1 MTEIRTAAKDLV
13 AELSSFE
20 EQWFSFES
28 GFTDDAPTP
37 SLEIGDFDFEPIK
50 GLLNGLRLGRV
61 CTLPRYLKGVSQY
74 KTPVEYTIVNLT
86 PDLEHK
92 FDFSK
97 EGCTLLVEEL
107 CDWKVEI
114 RPCGEVGASVQHSFK
129 PTGRRG
135 GVWLAH
141 KSYPQHGDYIVNL
154 PEEYGE
160 YTMDCFRSHVDLFE
174 NERLV
179 DRVPVRYSLE
189 ELFPFDKNQVSMLK
203 GDSVFSLPTPI
214 MHQNSLRWFSSN
226 NVEVAH
232 HVPRDVDETTYYLK
246 GWCKDEE
253 QWMQV
258 IDDNEN
264 PVTWNINVTD
274 WDFQAIIDS
283 IRFQVSGDAQG
294 IFLRGEW
301 EIKGKLPSTIRWSM
315 VASESRDGFSVEIRR
330 NTIDIRCNAT
340 NGYSTPVEFK
350 IDGFDDVAN
359 RTFEFPSQVDFGAEA
374 LDCIA
379 ITLITRDGNI
389 IGIDYDATK
398 IPEGLTKM
406 IHLWVGENYSIE
418 IYPDEH
424 KTVRLSSPIQAASV
438 LAEAS
443 WHPYGRVIKQELTM
457 VNEKATQPSAYALGK
472 HNRYLTWH
480 RKLVELINQTPTE
493 DPLEHHLVSMNTE
506 LELDGIHEATIRPLL
521 FQFHEDGETTV
532 HKLTPFNSTYET
544 LQPYCIVYNENDESL
559 AVLRLNDDELCD
571 IEFNDDFEIG
581 PNGGLM
587 FRKSGHYIYATQPK
601 GYVYFD
607 VDTPKQRMTGNH
619 EPIVDYSLYNASN
632 GNGGFGRRYTKV
644 VCIEVV

>member
-1 MTEIRTAAKDLV
+1 MTEIRTVAKGMV
-13 AELSSFE
+13 AELRAFE
-20 EQWFSFES
+20 EQWFNFEP
-28 GFTDDAPTP
+28 GFTDDAPAP
-37 SLEIGDFDFEPIK
+37 SLEIGEFDFDPIK
-50 GLLNGLRLGRV
+50 ELLNSLRLGRV

-114 RPCGEVGASVQHSFK
+114 RPCGEEGASVQHSFK

-141 KSYPQHGDYIVNL
+141 KSYSRHGDYIVNL
-154 PEEYGE
+154 PEESGE

-179 DRVPVRYSLE
+179 DRVPVRYPLKK
-189 ELFPFDKNQVSMLK
+189 LFPFDKNQVSVLK
-203 GDSVFSLPTPI
+203 GDSVLSLPTPI

-232 HVPRDVDETTYYLK
+232 HVPREVDETTYYLK
-246 GWCKDEE
+246 GWCRDKE

-283 IRFQVSGDAQG
+283 IRFQPSVDSQG

-301 EIKGKLPSTIRWSM
+301 DTKGTLPSTIQWDMIVGVS
-315 VASESRDGFSVEIRR
+315 VDGFSVEFGHQ
-330 NTIDIRCNAT
+330 TIDIRCKAT
-340 NGYSTPVEFK
+340 DGYSTSVEFQ
-350 IDGFDDVAN
+350 INGFDDVAN
-359 RTFEFPSQVDFGAEA
+359 RTFEFPPERDFGAEA

-379 ITLITRDGNI
+379 ITLITRSGNI
-389 IGIDYDATK
+389 IAIDYDTTK
-398 IPEGLTKM
+398 LPEGLTKT
-406 IHLWVGENYSIE
+406 IHLWVGTNHAIE
-418 IYPDEH
+418 IRPDEH
-424 KTVRLSSPIQAASV
+424 KTIRLASPLQTASIF
-438 LAEAS
+438 AKPS
-443 WHPYGRVIKQELTM
+443 WHPYGRDITQVLTM
-457 VNEKATQPSAYALGK
+457 VAEKATQPSPYALDT
-472 HNRYLTWH
+472 HRRHLAWH
-480 RKLVELINQTPTE
+480 PNLLDLSNQTPTE
-493 DPLEHHLVSMNTE
+493 DALEHHLVSANTE
-506 LELDGIHEATIRPLL
+506 LRLDGIHGASLRPLL
-521 FQFHEDGETTV
+521 FQFHEDGDTTV
-532 HKLTPFNSTYET
+532 HKLTPFGSTYET
-544 LQPYCIVYNENDESL
+544 PQPYCIFYNENDEDL
-559 AVLRLNDDELCD
+559 AILRLNDDELQG

-581 PNGGLM
+581 PNGGLT
-587 FRKSGHYIYATQPK
+587 FRKSGHYIYAIQPTEYIFLDK
-601 GYVYFD
+601 
-607 VDTPKQRMTGNH
+607 PKKRTTGDH
-619 EPIVDYSLYNASN
+619 GPIVDVDKWY
-632 GNGGFGRRYTKV
+632 FGRRYTTV